1 MIKAWKEYNEKVW
14 KPCCEW
20 NKKYWWVYLVTSF
33 IAFTVFWIWLKWER
47 IKEKIKDLKHKLL
60 NRKGGA

>member
-20 NKKYWWVYLVTSF
+20 NKKYWWVYLIFTFTSF
-33 IAFTVFWIWLKWER
+33 AILWIWLKWER

-60 NRKGGA
+60 NRKGEA